1 MLKDTK
7 GMTYSRLKRSVGTSL
22 VEIIVAV
29 LILAVGLL
37 GLAATHING
46 IKISQETALRF
57 QANVLAAD
65 MIERMRANMG
75 TANTAV
81 LYNMADSSV
90 YVPGAQDCEALPCEL
105 NDLASWD
112 KAQWKAAIDGS
123 MPSGIGSVAAVV
135 AAGTKTYTV
144 TVSYLGATG
153 NREQVIVQTVL

>member
-1 MLKDTK
+1 
-7 GMTYSRLKRSVGTSL
+7 MTYSRLKRSIGTSL

-75 TANTAV
+75 TANATV

-90 YVPGAQDCEALPCEL
+90 FVAGAQDCEANICTL
-105 NDLASWD
+105 NDLALWD
-112 KAQWKAAIDGS
+112 KAEWTAAIDDS
-123 MPSGIGSVAAVV
+123 MPSGIGSVASVAAVV
-135 AAGTKTYTV
+135 AGITTVTYTV

-153 NREQVIVQTVL
+153 NREQVVL